1 MKGPILC
8 LVGPPGVGKTSLG
21 KSVAR
26 CMGREFVRMSLGGV
40 RDEAEIRGHRRT
52 YIGSLPGRVIKGIK
66 KAGTNNPV
74 FILDEIDKL
83 GADYRGDPS
92 SALLEVLDPEQNST
106 FSDHYLEV
114 DFDLSKV
121 LFIATANQ
129 LGPIPG
135 PLRDRMEVLEL
146 PGYTREEKLHI
157 ARRHLINQTIEDHGL
172 TIDDIEIK
180 DEAVESLIASYT
192 REAGVR
198 QLKRELASLCRS
210 VAKDVASGDV
220 DGKVIVD
227 AAKVAEIR
235 GPIKFFQE
243 VAERTAYSGVAT
255 GLAWTPVGGDILFI
269 EATHFKGHGKMILTG
284 QMGDV
289 MKESAQAAMS
299 FVRSRVADL
308 GIDPEV
314 FETKDIHVHIP
325 AGAIPKDGPSAGI
338 TMTTAI
344 VSLLT
349 GRPINHELAMTGE
362 ITLRGHVLP
371 VGGIKEK
378 VLAAARAGIK
388 TVMMPDKCEKDL
400 LEIGDDHNLDLEFV
414 FVSRIEEVLELALGK
429 DILDGKP
436 KSPSDASAPK
446 KAAKAK
452 PKKKRA
458 ARSKTKGAGSATA
471 AT

>member
-1 MKGPILC
+1 
-8 LVGPPGVGKTSLG
+8 
-21 KSVAR
+21 
-26 CMGREFVRMSLGGV
+26 
-40 RDEAEIRGHRRT
+40 
-52 YIGSLPGRVIKGIK
+52 
-66 KAGTNNPV
+66 
-74 FILDEIDKL
+74 
-83 GADYRGDPS
+83 
-92 SALLEVLDPEQNST
+92 
-106 FSDHYLEV
+106 
-114 DFDLSKV
+114 
-121 LFIATANQ
+121 
-129 LGPIPG
+129 
-135 PLRDRMEVLEL
+135 
-146 PGYTREEKLHI
+146 
-157 ARRHLINQTIEDHGL
+157 
-172 TIDDIEIK
+172 
-180 DEAVESLIASYT
+180 
-192 REAGVR
+192 
-198 QLKRELASLCRS
+198 
-210 VAKDVASGDV
+210 
-220 DGKVIVD
+220 VIVD
-227 AAKVAEIR
+227 AAMVQTIR
-235 GPIKFFQE
+235 GPEMFFQE

-269 EATHFKGHGKMILTG
+269 EATLFKGRGKMILTG

-378 VLAAARAGIK
+378 ILAAARAGIK
-388 TVMMPDKCEKDL
+388 TVMMPAKCEKDL
-400 LEIGDDHNLDLEFV
+400 LEIGDDHNLDLKFH
-414 FVSRIEEVLELALGK
+414 FVSRIEEVLEIALGK

-436 KSPSDASAPK
+436 KTPSDASAAK
-446 KAAKAK
+446 KTAK
-452 PKKKRA
+452 PKKKKRA
-458 ARSKTKGAGSATA
+458 STAKGKSKATSSSA